1 MPNTVS
7 GSTKIQLPI
16 AKAVGA
22 QHQAV
27 AVNQGGSAPA
37 QIAVPPAAA
46 LIINGRAVIIDVRN
60 MSISDVINVINTIP
74 GVTAS
79 IDGQGRLVIL
89 GVFSIDGDG
98 NLRAILGI

>member
-1 MPNTVS
+1 MPNTVA

-22 QHQAV
+22 QHQAT
-27 AVNQGGSAPA
+27 AVNQGGAAPP
-37 QIAVPPAAA
+37 QVAVPPAAP
-46 LIINGRAVIIDVRN
+46 LVINGRPVIIDVRT

-79 IDGQGRLVIL
+79 IDGQGRLVIQ
-89 GVFSIDGDG
+89 GVVNIDGDG